1 MQAISFTFAKTFPVP
16 SKRVTCTTTTLLLL
30 LLAMLAIDLSRWIL
44 SVHEWNRSW
53 IKPWSRNPSKRNRFF
68 PLLPVVH
75 RKFESR
81 LFTNSPVLAI
91 RSRYL
96 RYLAV
101 LQRLYF
107 RTNDALILLVR
118 QRTFVF
124 LDLFDTENKRSRIE
138 RIAQFS
144 SFEIFNAVAPAPF
157 HNSWPISNLLLRYTI
172 SVSRLSLSV
181 FIPL

>member
-1 MQAISFTFAKTFPVP
+1 MHDDHVAP
-16 SKRVTCTTTTLLLL
+16 SSAGDARDRLI
-30 LLAMLAIDLSRWIL
+30 AMNPLDLFMNETDRELSRDQGTRQRETD
-44 SVHEWNRSW
+44 SS
-53 IKPWSRNPSKRNRFF
+53 